1 MTEEK
6 ITEIIETLTQ
16 IEGDAEVPKNVKS
29 KIKNAL
35 ISLKENEPNVPVKV
49 DRTLQELDD
58 ISEDPNL
65 PTYTRMQIWNIVSLL
80 ESL

>member
-1 MTEEK
+1 MSQEVINEVMG
-6 ITEIIETLTQ
+6 TLTQ
-16 IEGDAEVPKNVKS
+16 IEEDTSVPKNIKL

-35 ISLKENEPNVPVKV
+35 LSLQQEEPNVSVKV

-65 PTYTRMQIWNIVSLL
+65 PMYTRMQVWNIVSLL